1 MSEQAIPKIPE
12 IPESLIEQIRTG
24 KAALVV
30 GAGIGVPSWKQLLE
44 RLTKALETRGR
55 EGDEAATAD
64 LEKLLESGSL
74 VRAVGFLARAL
85 GEDTCD
91 KIVEETWATPEEI
104 PALPKV
110 LAQLPFRHV
119 WTTFPGEVL
128 ERAFERASPEA
139 WPPARIVTYQELG
152 ALSPRRRTL
161 VKMLGNFNTYVVTP
175 NSVRRAL
182 SRAVD
187 LREYA
192 RKLYVEGSL
201 VFVGFRFGD
210 PDLSALLDRV
220 FGTFEPPRGTHYFLG
235 AGVGPVTVDE
245 LLADHHMEVVNL
257 ASEGDDETAERAVI
271 EWLEALREKCAA
283 AGVTL
288 VQSRPDPD
296 DAEGWIALLGEG
308 PEESAE
314 ARDALELIER
324 RARENK
330 QWEQVIEVLLGK
342 IEHAGDGPDRAVLLR
357 QLAEAYEGG
366 LGDLS
371 RAFEAITTAC
381 QVAPQDDA
389 AAALAEKLA
398 AASGAWNE
406 LVNEAQQ
413 IAGDAKDPQVA
424 AKWWARLGTW
434 YATRLD
440 RADYAAPSLR
450 RAIELDIENIPAY
463 TALAEVQRKQGKWA
477 ELAET
482 LRAHAEIEADPKQKV
497 DLLLG
502 LGDLLESQLSST
514 AKAIEAYQTAADLD
528 TSSDD
533 ALAALE
539 RLYRRSEQWANLAK
553 VLDRRAEMSEAS
565 GDPHRAAALRRE
577 LATVRAEKLG
587 DLEGAITR
595 YEAEV
600 AANGSD
606 ATALK
611 ALVDLYD
618 KTGRTEDYLRAMER
632 LAQVAPE
639 GDKLAT
645 LRKLAAELEDRDP
658 ARAIGAYEQLIAAD
672 PSADDGYRG
681 LARVLEARESWPELA
696 ALYGRHIAA
705 AKTAAQRV
713 ELYLLSARV
722 HEQKLGEPAQAIE
735 SLLNVLAIDDQNRA
749 ALGALPALYART
761 GAHERAVEILVRHA
775 AIEVDGS
782 ALYAEAGR
790 LAAGELGDLELAQ
803 RHYDKALS
811 NNAEHFGTLRGLAD
825 VHERRGRWG
834 QAVELMLRA
843 EGVSGNRHERVEL
856 LWRAGQLAEQKLEDP
871 ARALELYERVLKL
884 DPDHVEAGQRVA
896 ERLVAA
902 KRWDDA
908 LPALEML
915 ARHTEGL
922 DARELGRREVQ
933 LGRAYEAV
941 HRTEKAAL
949 HYRHAVEHD
958 PDSLDAALGLTA
970 ILMAE
975 AKANEGRAGTGE
987 QWAEIDRRYREILA
1001 HHREI
1006 PDPLAADIWHRLGVA
1021 ARALGDDAK
1030 AEASFRRALEKDPL
1044 HEPTLGAMVELGG
1057 ARGEW
1062 RTVAESKRAQAEALG
1077 RAAGAGGGDGDGK
1090 ARRVKLFEEIGDIW
1104 AERLKDGAQAI
1115 AAYQEA
1121 LALAPG
1127 SRLLLHKVLEA
1138 YTEQR
1143 QWKQAITTL
1152 EQLGAQETTAER
1164 RARFHH
1170 AAGTI
1175 AREELADP
1183 DVALEKFQAALDDA
1197 PFTPKAFEGVEQIL
1211 EERGDWKNLARAYRR
1226 QLKRIGD
1233 DAPPD
1238 VLLHLWTKLGDT
1250 YLDHLGDSEAAT
1262 EAYQVACE
1270 LAPDEVGRHEQLAD
1284 LYLDA
1289 GESRRK
1295 EAITELQFLLGHA
1308 PDRVELYKALAMLY
1322 RAEHELDKAWCVAQA
1337 LVFLGAAS
1345 DEERLL
1351 FEKFR
1356 PAGFLPAP
1364 HRLTEELWQKAVIHP
1379 REDRHVGAIFS
1390 STLGALAAT
1399 TAQPVTAFGLA
1410 PESRADV
1417 EHDPR
1422 LLPRM
1427 VRYMST
1433 VLAIDPAPMVW
1444 LQEQGD
1450 GLRVANTVGLG
1461 AEKQRLVPSL
1471 LIGAPHIGKTDE
1483 RELAFE
1489 FGKRMAYLRPERFVT
1504 LALGTL
1510 PKLEVAF
1517 AASVLAG
1524 GAKLALPGGQALE
1537 SAAGE
1542 DAQKLAA
1549 SLRRQVP
1556 GPLLEQVGELSA
1568 KLGDRVGNGLIQT
1581 WRTATDLTANRV
1593 GFIVANDLE
1602 TAARLIAT
1610 EGTALSSLP
1619 VKDRLRDLL
1628 AYAVSESYFAVRR
1641 HLGLHISERVAA

>member
-1 MSEQAIPKIPE
+1 MSEQAIPE
-12 IPESLIEQIRTG
+12 IPETLIEQIRTG

-30 GAGIGVPSWKQLLE
+30 GAGLGVPSWKQLLE

-64 LEKLLESGSL
+64 LVKLLESGNL
-74 VRAVGFLARAL
+74 VRSVGFLARAL

-91 KIVEETWATPEEI
+91 KIVEETWAMPEEI

-128 ERAFERASPEA
+128 ERALESASPEA
-139 WPPARIVTYQELG
+139 WPPARVVTYQELG

-161 VKMLGNFNTYVVTP
+161 VKMLGNFDTYVVTP

-220 FGTFEPPRGTHYFLG
+220 FGAFEPPRGTHYFLG

-257 ASEGDDETAERAVI
+257 TGDGDGEGETAERAVI
-271 EWLEALREKCAA
+271 EWLEALRGKCAA

-288 VQSRPDPD
+288 TQSRPDPD

-308 PEESAE
+308 PEEAAE
-314 ARDALELIER
+314 AKDALELIER
-324 RARENK
+324 RAREGK
-330 QWEQVIEVLLGK
+330 QWDQVIEVLLGK

-357 QLAEAYEGG
+357 QLAEAYEIG

-371 RAFEAITTAC
+371 RAFEAVTTAC

-413 IAGDAKDPQVA
+413 IAGEAKDPQVA

-440 RADYAAPSLR
+440 RVDYAAPSLR

-477 ELAET
+477 ELADT
-482 LRAHAEIEADPKQKV
+482 LRTHAEIESDPKQKV

-528 TSSDD
+528 TSSED

-595 YEAEV
+595 YEAAV

-618 KTGRTEDYLRAMER
+618 KTGRTEDYLRTMER

-639 GDKLAT
+639 GEKLAT

-658 ARAIGAYEQLIAAD
+658 ARAVGAYEQLITAD
-672 PSADDGYRG
+672 PGADDAYRG
-681 LARVLEARESWPELA
+681 LGRVLEAQENWRELA

-705 AKTAAQRV
+705 AKTPAQRV
-713 ELYLLSARV
+713 ELYLLSARL
-722 HEQKLGEPAQAIE
+722 HDQKLGDPAQAIE
-735 SLLNVLAIDDQNRA
+735 AMLNVLAIDDQNRA
-749 ALGALPALYART
+749 ALAALPALYTRT
-761 GAHERAVEILVRHA
+761 GAHARAVDILVRHA

-790 LAAGELGDLELAQ
+790 IAAAELGDLELAQ

-843 EGVSGNRHERVEL
+843 EGISGNRLERVEL

-908 LPALEML
+908 LPVLEML
-915 ARHTEGL
+915 ARHGEGL
-922 DARELGRREVQ
+922 PAPELGRREAQ

-941 HRTEKAAL
+941 HRTEKAA
-949 HYRHAVEHD
+949 RHFRSALEHD
-958 PDSLDAALGLTA
+958 PNNFDAALGLA
-970 ILMAE
+970 AVLMTE
-975 AKANEGRAGTGE
+975 AKATEGRAGTGE

-1006 PDPLAADIWHRLGVA
+1006 PDPLAADIWYRLGVA

-1030 AEASFRRALEKDPL
+1030 AEASFRRALEKEPL

-1062 RTVAESKRAQAEALG
+1062 RTVAEAKRAQAEALG
-1077 RAAGAGGGDGDGK
+1077 RAAGGEADGK
-1090 ARRVKLFEEIGDIW
+1090 ARRAKLLEEIGDLW

-1115 AAYQEA
+1115 TAYQEA

-1143 QWKQAITTL
+1143 QWKPAIATL
-1152 EQLGAQETTAER
+1152 EQLGAQETTADR
-1164 RARFHH
+1164 RARFRH
-1170 AAGTI
+1170 AAGVI

-1197 PFTPKAFEGVEQIL
+1197 PFTPKAFESVEQIL
-1211 EERGDWKNLARAYRR
+1211 EEREDWKNLARAYRR
-1226 QLKRIGD
+1226 QLKRIGE
-1233 DAPPD
+1233 DAPAD
-1238 VLLHLWTKLGDT
+1238 LLLHLWTKLGDT
-1250 YLDHLGDSEAAT
+1250 YLDHLGDTEAAT

-1270 LAPDEVGRHEQLAD
+1270 LAPDDVGRHEQLAD
-1284 LYLDA
+1284 LYLEA

-1295 EAITELQFLLGHA
+1295 EAIAELQFLLAHA
-1308 PDRVELYKALAMLY
+1308 PDRVELFKALAMLY

-1356 PAGFLPAP
+1356 ASGFLPAP

-1410 PESRADV
+1410 PEARADV
-1417 EHDPR
+1417 ERDPR

-1444 LQEQGD
+1444 LQEKGD

-1489 FGKRMAYLRPERFVT
+1489 FGKRMTYLRPERFVT

-1524 GAKLALPGGQALE
+1524 GAKLTLPDGTSFE

-1549 SLRRQVP
+1549 ALRRQVP
-1556 GPLLEQVGELSA
+1556 GPLLEQVGELAA
-1568 KLGDRVGNGLIQT
+1568 KLGERAGGGLISV

-1610 EGTALSSLP
+1610 EGAALSSLP

-1641 HLGLHISERVAA
+1641 HLGLMINERVAA